1 MRRWQGCLLAGLTL
15 LVRSGLGGATEP
27 HESPAAIRAL
37 FANGNVESA
46 KNALLDCADAQNG
59 ECQHYL
65 GKLVEEGKIFEGDS
79 ATARQL
85 FELAY
90 RNGYEPA
97 GADLLRL
104 TRANASEEIEGSRA
118 VATRSPGKPIAP
130 DQPPSNVASVP
141 PARPTDT
148 ATRTQARDFSFLQ
161 DYSANALCGARQRN
175 REAGSAADQ
184 LLNDALDREF
194 HRRANVGA
202 SVSCIGGVA
211 AQSTPRAHVATRSE
225 PQRGTRSSPRRSNDG
240 PSVGL
245 RIASMIA
252 QGIGAI
258 GEGMARGSRRGN
270 AVVIGQGC
278 SSDFNCSYG
287 ERCVKPPLKMDGVCL
302 KAVDSNG
309 MPTLDGPSSESIYP
323 RTSLGC
329 ISSVECPIGFSCHS
343 QLKVCTKP

>member
-1 MRRWQGCLLAGLTL
+1 MRRWQSCLLAGLTL
-15 LVRSGLGGATEP
+15 LVGSWPAGATEP
-27 HESPAAIRAL
+27 HASPAAIRKQ
-37 FANGNVESA
+37 FASGNIEGA
-46 KNALLDCADAQNG
+46 KTALLDCADAQNG

-65 GKLVEEGKIFEGDS
+65 GKLVEEGKVFEGDP

-97 GADLLRL
+97 AADFLRL
-104 TRANASEEIEGSRA
+104 TRANASEEIEGSKA
-118 VATRSPGKPIAP
+118 VATRSSGKPIAP
-130 DQPPSNVASVP
+130 DQPPSDVASVA

-148 ATRTQARDFSFLQ
+148 ATRSQARDFSFLQ

-175 REAGSAADQ
+175 REAGTAADQ

-202 SVSCIGGVA
+202 SVSCIGAVA

-225 PQRGTRSSPRRSNDG
+225 PQRGTRSSPRRGNDG

-258 GEGMARGSRRGN
+258 GEGMARGSGRGDT
-270 AVVIGQGC
+270 VIIGEGC
-278 SSDFNCSYG
+278 RSDFNCSYG
-287 ERCVKPPLKMDGVCL
+287 ERCVKPPMKSKGVCL
-302 KAVDSNG
+302 KAVDSYG
-309 MPTLDGPSSESIYP
+309 LPTLDGPSMESIYP
-323 RTSLGC
+323 RTDLGC
-329 ISSVECPIGFSCHS
+329 ISSAECPVGFRCNS
-343 QLKVCTKP
+343 QLKVCTRP